1 MNVRNPIITSMLD
14 DDLYKIN
21 MGSVVFHLFPR
32 AIVEYTFINRG
43 KTQFPEGFDVALRL
57 QIAQLASLALTDA
70 EAEWLKAIPYMRPT
84 YVEWLK
90 GYRLNPKEVTVI
102 QDGGDLRI
110 KIRGPWYRT
119 IYWEVKLMAIISE
132 LYFLMTGQMPDT
144 NWEQRIADKAN
155 LLSSEGC
162 HWIDFG
168 TRRRFSSV
176 IQDSVVMIMKSREG
190 FLGTSNPYLAFKY
203 KVTPHGTY
211 AHECIMAMS
220 ALYGVRMADK
230 MWRKAWADHFDGDV
244 GVSLTDTFTTDFFL
258 KQFDKYDAHLYDG
271 LRQDSGVPYKWA
283 DDKVLPFYARM
294 RINPIGKRL
303 VFSDS
308 LGVAPKDQL
317 MAGKNYNYVAIDHK
331 YRKVAQ
337 PVGGIGTNFT
347 NDVGVKPLNMVIKLT
362 AADFGQG
369 MIPVVK
375 LSDDE
380 GKHTGS
386 PEAVERALREIA

>member
-1 MNVRNPIITSMLD
+1 MLD

-21 MGSVVFHLFPR
+21 MGSVVFHMFPR

-43 KTQFPEGFDVALRL
+43 KTEFPKGFAEALIAQINLLSQVAL
-57 QIAQLASLALTDA
+57 SDA
-70 EAEWLKAIPYMRPT
+70 EADWLKKIPYMRPT
-84 YVEWLK
+84 YVEWLR
-90 GYRLNPKEVTVI
+90 GYRMNPKEVTVT
-102 QDGGDLRI
+102 QVNGDLCI

-132 LYFLMTGQMPDT
+132 LYFRMTNQGPDSQ
-144 NWEQRIADKAN
+144 WIERIAQKAD

-168 TRRRFSSV
+168 TRRRFSFIV
-176 IQDSVVMIMKSREG
+176 QRQVVEIMKHREG
-190 FLGTSNPYLAFKY
+190 FLGTSNPYFAFTNG
-203 KVTPHGTY
+203 VTPHGTY

-220 ALYGVRMADK
+220 ALFGVRMADK
-230 MWRKAWADHFDGDV
+230 VWRKAWAEHFEGDV

-258 KQFDKYDAHLYDG
+258 RQFDKYDAHLYDG

-283 DDKVLPFYARM
+283 DEKVLPYYARM

-308 LGVAPKDQL
+308 LGVAPKDQV

-362 AADFGQG
+362 GADFGQG

-380 GKHTGS
+380 GKHTGN
-386 PEAVERALREIA
+386 PEAIERALREIGAA